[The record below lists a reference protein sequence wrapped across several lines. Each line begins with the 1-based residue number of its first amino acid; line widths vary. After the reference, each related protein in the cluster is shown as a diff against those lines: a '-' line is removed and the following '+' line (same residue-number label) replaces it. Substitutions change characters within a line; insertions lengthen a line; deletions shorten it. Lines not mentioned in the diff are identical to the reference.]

1 VVTPASRE
9 EAALFAGAYEG
20 RRVFVTGHT
29 GFKGGWLALWLSRLG
44 ARVAGYAL
52 APPTTPSLFA
62 AVELGDLVKHTL
74 GDVRDRSGLRAAI
87 LRHEPEIVFHLAAQ
101 PLVRRSY
108 DEPVETYE
116 TNVLGT
122 VNLLEAARAC
132 PSLRAVVVVT
142 SDKCYE
148 NRESGRAYREG
159 DALGGDDPYSS
170 SKGCAELVTAAY
182 RRSFFA
188 APSAARVASV
198 RAGNVIGGGDWA
210 DDRLVPD
217 CVRALDR
224 GQTVAVRNPESVRPW
239 QSVLDPLAG
248 YLWLGYW
255 LLSGSAGYDGA
266 WNFGPASDEDLS
278 VLAVVKAVVE
288 AWGGGDWRAA
298 EGGVE
303 EPHEAGQL
311 KLDAAKAAAQLGWRT
326 VYDARRAVEVA
337 VRWYKA
343 FYEGA
348 SSATAAAAAHPGAIG
363 PAGVLQRCQDD
374 IDEYVATARDLG
386 LAWAGGG
393 TAGTGAGAAAGERA
407 EP

>member
-1 VVTPASRE
+1 
-9 EAALFAGAYEG
+9 
-20 RRVFVTGHT
+20 
-29 GFKGGWLALWLSRLG
+29 
-44 ARVAGYAL
+44 VAGYAL
-52 APPTTPSLFA
+52 EPPTTPSLFA
-62 AVELGDLVKHTL
+62 AVELGELVTHTL
-74 GDVRDRSGLRAAI
+74 GDVRDRRGLRAAM

-108 DEPVETYE
+108 EEPVETYE

-224 GQTVAVRNPESVRPW
+224 GQTVAVRNPEAVRPW

-278 VLAVVKAVVE
+278 VRAVVKAVVE

-298 EGGVE
+298 EGGAD

-311 KLDAAKAAAQLGWRT
+311 KLDAAKAAAELGWRT
-326 VYDARRAVEVA
+326 VYDARRAVEAA

-348 SSATAAAAAHPGAIG
+348 GAATAAAGAHPGAIG
-363 PAGVLQRCQDD
+363 PAGVLQRCRDD

>member
-1 VVTPASRE
+1 VVTGASRRD
-9 EAALFAGAYEG
+9 AGPFAGAYEG

-52 APPTTPSLFA
+52 APPTTPSLFESVA
-62 AVELGDLVKHTL
+62 LGDLVTHTL
-74 GDVRDRSGLRAAI
+74 GDVRDRSGLRAAMA
-87 LRHEPEIVFHLAAQ
+87 RHDPEIVFHLAAQ

-108 DEPVETYE
+108 EEPVETYE

-122 VNLLEAARAC
+122 VNLLEAARTC

-148 NRESGRAYREG
+148 NRESGRAHRED
-159 DALGGDDPYSS
+159 DALGGADPYSS

-188 APSAARVASV
+188 AESAAQVASV

-210 DDRLVPD
+210 DDRIVPD
-217 CVRALDR
+217 CVRALSG
-224 GQTVAVRNPESVRPW
+224 GQTVAVRNPAAVRPW

-248 YLWLGYW
+248 YLWLGRW
-255 LLSGSAGYDGA
+255 LLTRSHAYDQA
-266 WNFGPASDEDLS
+266 WNFGPSGGEDLT
-278 VLAVVKAVVE
+278 VQAVVE
-288 AWGGGDWRAA
+288 AVVRAWGGGHWRATGA
-298 EGGVE
+298 DAD
-303 EPHEAGQL
+303 EPHEAGRL
-311 KLDAAKAAAQLGWRT
+311 RLDAAKAAAQLSWRE
-326 VYDARRAVEVA
+326 VYDARRAIDVA

-348 SSATAAAAAHPGAIG
+348 ADMLH
-363 PAGVLQRCQDD
+363 RCHED
-374 IDEYVATARDLG
+374 IDEYVAAARDLG
-386 LAWAGGG
+386 LAWAV
-393 TAGTGAGAAAGERA
+393 AEAPDAGAATASKA
-407 EP
+407 AP

>member
-1 VVTPASRE
+1 VTVASRGD
-9 EAALFAGAYEG
+9 AGGLFAGIYEG
-20 RRVFVTGHT
+20 RRVFISGHT

-52 APPTTPSLFA
+52 APPTTPSFFE
-62 AVELGDLVKHTL
+62 AVALGELVTHTL
-74 GDVRDRSGLRAAI
+74 GDVRDRSGLRDAMQ
-87 LRHEPEIVFHLAAQ
+87 RHEPEIVFHLAAQ

-108 DEPVETYE
+108 EEPVETYE

-148 NRESGRAYREG
+148 DHESRVAYRED
-159 DALGGDDPYSS
+159 DALGGGDPYSS

-188 APSAARVASV
+188 ADWAARVASV

-210 DDRLVPD
+210 DDRIVPD
-217 CVRALDR
+217 CVRALR
-224 GQTVAVRNPESVRPW
+224 SGRTVAVRNPEAVRPW
-239 QSVLDPLAG
+239 QSVFDPLAG
-248 YLWLGYW
+248 YLWLGRW
-255 LLSGSAGYDGA
+255 LLSGSHGYEGA
-266 WNFGPASDEDLS
+266 WNFGPSSGEDLT
-278 VLAVVKAVVE
+278 VRAVVQAVVQ
-288 AWGGGDWRAA
+288 AWGGGDWRAT
-298 EGGVE
+298 GGGAD

-311 KLDAAKAAAQLGWRT
+311 RLDAAKAAAQLDWRE
-326 VYDARRAVEVA
+326 VYDARHAIEVA

-348 SSATAAAAAHPGAIG
+348 GAASAVAGDQQSKTGAAGMRR
-363 PAGVLQRCQDD
+363 RCLDE
-374 IDEYVATARDLG
+374 IDEYVAAARDLG
-386 LAWAGGG
+386 LAWAGAPG
-393 TAGTGAGAAAGERA
+393 TDAAAAGRGA
-407 EP
+407 TP

>member
-1 VVTPASRE
+1 MTPASRE
-9 EAALFAGAYEG
+9 DAGPFAGVYEG
-20 RRVFVTGHT
+20 RHVFVTGHT

-52 APPTTPSLFA
+52 EPPTTPSLFA
-62 AVELGDLVKHTL
+62 AVELGELVTHTL
-74 GDVRDRSGLRAAI
+74 GDVRDRSGLCAAM

-108 DEPVETYE
+108 EEPVETYE

-148 NRESGRAYREG
+148 NRECGKAYRED

-188 APSAARVASV
+188 APSSARLASV

-217 CVRALDR
+217 CVRALSR
-224 GQTVAVRNPESVRPW
+224 EQTVTVRNPEAVRPW
-239 QSVLDPLAG
+239 QFVLDPLAG
-248 YLWLGYW
+248 YLWLGRW
-255 LLSGSAGYDGA
+255 LLAGSHGYDGA

-278 VLAVVKAVVE
+278 VRAVVE
-288 AWGGGDWRAA
+288 AVVQAWGGGDWRVA
-298 EGGVE
+298 GGGAD
-303 EPHEAGQL
+303 EPHEAGRL
-311 KLDAAKAAAQLGWRT
+311 RLDPAKAAAQLGWRA
-326 VYDARRAVEVA
+326 VYDARRTVAAAVC
-337 VRWYKA
+337 WYKA

-348 SSATAAAAAHPGAIG
+348 GAASTAAGAYPNTSGAAGM
-363 PAGVLQRCQDD
+363 LRRCHDE
-374 IDEYVATARDLG
+374 IDEYVAAARRLG
-386 LAWAGGG
+386 LDWAG
-393 TAGTGAGAAAGERA
+393 AGASGADAGAAAETRHSR
-407 EP
+407 E